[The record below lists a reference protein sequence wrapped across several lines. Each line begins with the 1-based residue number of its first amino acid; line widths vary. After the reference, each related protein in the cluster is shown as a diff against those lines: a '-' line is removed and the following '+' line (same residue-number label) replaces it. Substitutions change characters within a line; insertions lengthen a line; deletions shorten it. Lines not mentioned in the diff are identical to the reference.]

1 MLSRLGLWLLGVVT
15 IFVGTAHASTIEGR
29 VSVRGVADSSNAIVY
44 IDKIAGKRFA
54 PPATAAVLDQINLKF
69 IPHVLPILV
78 GTRVAFPNSD
88 AIRHNVFSP
97 TANSKFNLGTYPRGS
112 TMYRVFDKPGAVTL
126 LCNVHAEMS
135 AYVVVLETPYF
146 AVTDKTGGF
155 TLRDVPPGKYV
166 LKTWHAKAKP
176 ATMEIEVSESGIRNI
191 TFELRK

>member
-1 MLSRLGLWLLGVVT
+1 MLARLGLLALCLVT
-15 IFVGTAHASTIEGR
+15 ILRGTAHAQTIEGR
-29 VSVRGVADSSNAIVY
+29 VTVRGVADSSNAVVY

-54 PPATAAVLDQINLKF
+54 PPATPAVLDQVNLKF
-69 IPHVLPILV
+69 MPHVLPILV

-97 TANSKFNLGTYPRGS
+97 TANSKFNLGTYPRGN

-146 AVTDKTGGF
+146 AVTDKSGGF
-155 TLRDVPPGKYV
+155 TLRDVPPGKYI
-166 LKTWHAKAKP
+166 LKTWHAKARP
-176 ATMEIEVSESGIRNI
+176 ATMEIEVSPGGIRNI
-191 TFELRK
+191 TLDLRK